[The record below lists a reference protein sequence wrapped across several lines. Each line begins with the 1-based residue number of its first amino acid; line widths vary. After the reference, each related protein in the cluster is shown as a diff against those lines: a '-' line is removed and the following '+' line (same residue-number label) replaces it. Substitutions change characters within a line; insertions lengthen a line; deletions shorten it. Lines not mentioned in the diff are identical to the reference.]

1 MRILILNWRDI
12 KNPKSGGAEVV
23 TMAHAKAWAKKG
35 NDVTWFTSSF
45 LGGLKKE
52 TIDGVKIVRQGNAFT
67 VYLRAPLFYL
77 FSNTKF
83 DLVIDEIHG
92 LPFFT
97 PLYVRKPKVV
107 LIHEVAKEIWD
118 YMYPFPVNVIGRFL
132 ETFYF
137 KFYKNVLFWTD
148 AASTIDDL
156 EALGIPRKNCVD
168 IPCPVMNKTLEKL
181 PEKQKTP
188 TFIFVSRIVKMK
200 GIEEVIKAFALILQK
215 EKNAKLW
222 IVGDGERKYKQYL
235 KNLVKE
241 LGCEDNIQFLGYVSD
256 QDKLGYMGKS
266 HIILHASVREG
277 WGLS

>member
-1 MRILILNWRDI
+1 
-12 KNPKSGGAEVV
+12 
-23 TMAHAKAWAKKG
+23 
-35 NDVTWFTSSF
+35 
-45 LGGLKKE
+45 
-52 TIDGVKIVRQGNAFT
+52 
-67 VYLRAPLFYL
+67 
-77 FSNTKF
+77 
-83 DLVIDEIHG
+83 
-92 LPFFT
+92 
-97 PLYVRKPKVV
+97 
-107 LIHEVAKEIWD
+107 
-118 YMYPFPVNVIGRFL
+118 
-132 ETFYF
+132 TFYF

-277 WGLS
+277 WGLSTLEAASQATPSVAYDAPGLRDSIKNGKTGILVKERTPENLAVASLGLLRDNKKYLLFQKACLEWTKSLSWEKVTQTSLHLLEQAL